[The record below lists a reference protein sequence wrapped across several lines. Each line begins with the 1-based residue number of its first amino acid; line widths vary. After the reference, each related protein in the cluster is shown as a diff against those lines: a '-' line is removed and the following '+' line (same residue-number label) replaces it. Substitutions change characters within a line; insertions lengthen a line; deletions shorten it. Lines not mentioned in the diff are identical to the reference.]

1 LQLRSLGRGRARVIA
16 AAAVWI
22 LAVVLVVGRYVWLHE
37 ERRDTE
43 HHVATTTGQLR
54 EALALFREVE
64 STRAAQDTRNTT
76 TETQRNQLRTM
87 ADALRQE
94 LDLTKATQTATEV
107 GAFTEGA
114 QANNLR
120 ACLTGVQQAL
130 NQLAVGDGGEIKSLK
145 AVEGS
150 CRQAGIQ

>member
-1 LQLRSLGRGRARVIA
+1 MLRSLGRGRTRVIA
-16 AAAVWI
+16 VAAVCA
-22 LAVVLVVGRYVWLHE
+22 LALLIVGARYVWLHE
-37 ERRDTE
+37 QRRDTE
-43 HHVATTTGQLR
+43 HHVAAMTGQLR
-54 EALALFREVE
+54 ESLALFREVE
-64 STRAAQDTRNTT
+64 STRAGQDTRNTA
-76 TETQRNQLRTM
+76 TETQRNQLRAM

-94 LDLTKATQTATEV
+94 LDLTKANEAATQV
-107 GAFTEGA
+107 GAFSQGA

-150 CRQAGIQ
+150 CRSAGIQ

>member
-1 LQLRSLGRGRARVIA
+1 MV
-16 AAAVWI
+16 AAVCA
-22 LAVVLVVGRYVWLHE
+22 LALLIVGARYVWLHE

-43 HHVATTTGQLR
+43 HHVATLTGQLQ
-54 EALALFREVE
+54 ESLALFREVE
-64 STRAAQDTRNTT
+64 STRAGQDTRNTT
-76 TETQRNQLRTM
+76 TETQRNQLR
-87 ADALRQE
+87 ALGATLREE
-94 LDLTKATQTATEV
+94 LDLTKANQAATEV

-130 NQLAVGDGGEIKSLK
+130 NQLAVGDGREIESLQ

-150 CRQAGIQ
+150 CRAAGIR

>member
-1 LQLRSLGRGRARVIA
+1 VCA
-16 AAAVWI
+16 
-22 LAVVLVVGRYVWLHE
+22 LALLIVGARYVWLHE
-37 ERRDTE
+37 QRRDTE
-43 HHVATTTGQLR
+43 HHVATLTGQLR
-54 EALALFREVE
+54 ESLALFREVE
-64 STRAAQDTRNTT
+64 STRAAEDARNTA
-76 TETQRNQLRTM
+76 TETRRNQLRTT
-87 ADALRQE
+87 ADSLRQE
-94 LDLTKATQTATEV
+94 LELTKANQTATEV
-107 GAFTEGA
+107 GAFTEGV

>member
-1 LQLRSLGRGRARVIA
+1 VIV

-22 LAVVLVVGRYVWLHE
+22 LAVVLIVGRYAWLHE

-64 STRAAQDTRNTT
+64 STRAGQDMRNTAS
-76 TETQRNQLRTM
+76 ETQRNQLRTM
-87 ADALRQE
+87 ADTLRQQ
-94 LDLTKATQTATEV
+94 LDLTKANQTAAEV

-145 AVEGS
+145 AVEGP